1 MHKCALWGMGGV
13 PHGDVGRGTPRSHGV
28 TTGMGVLHPAFVLAE
43 SLTRGTS
50 WRLAGRLLRVLENMH
65 SPKVGLG
72 EASLRDS
79 DKHAC
84 GACRCDSPRARMAA
98 RFADSSTGAG
108 YGPVPTGHRE
118 VRYPYLERGPRKGE
132 APAVVGKLQGPL
144 ASHQPQLDR
153 THEPIL

>member
-1 MHKCALWGMGGV
+1 M
-13 PHGDVGRGTPRSHGV
+13 
-28 TTGMGVLHPAFVLAE
+28 LHPAFVLAE

-132 APAVVGKLQGPL
+132 APAVVGKLQAFWRPINRSL
-144 ASHQPQLDR
+144 IERMNQFYRASR
-153 THEPIL
+153 GRVSANG